1 MPEFTITRQIAAP
14 VDTVWHVLDDF
25 GDIQRWNPGVAASGL
40 TSQGPVAEGST
51 RHCDF
56 KPFGGV
62 DERIERYEPN
72 QRMTVHLH
80 ETFKL
85 PISDAI
91 ADFNL
96 ASRHGGTELTLR
108 YNYTLNR
115 LGRMAKGTTAKQL
128 QKGLGG
134 LAEALQQESESIAAQ
149 A

>member
-25 GDIQRWNPGVAASGL
+25 GDIQRWNPGVAPSGL
-40 TSQGPVAEGST
+40 TSQGQVAEGST
-51 RHCDF
+51 RHCDL

-72 QRMTVHLH
+72 QRMTVHLY

-96 ASRHGGTELTLR
+96 ASSDGGTELTLH
-108 YNYTLNR
+108 YHYTLNR

-134 LAEALQQESESIAAQ
+134 LAEALQRESESIAAK